1 VVVALR
7 SELASVAV
15 TLSIAC
21 LFSSLLISVGGLA
34 WKALFY
40 GLLGEEG
47 ATHREIGFV
56 SVLAYLFFIVG
67 AFVLVVSLLL

>member
-1 VVVALR
+1 
-7 SELASVAV
+7 
-15 TLSIAC
+15 
-21 LFSSLLISVGGLA
+21 LA